1 MTETIVDSL
10 AARAGDVFGTGI
22 PWSSFEQKPEE
33 DVYGKV
39 QYYVALAQE
48 MRAVFEWSGNV
59 AWTWDVVNLPE
70 NPKAL
75 VAWGGVQSG
84 IISKSSIITAAL
96 SEGKERIGAGEA
108 PQLDKE
114 ILRAF
119 FSQMFSLAL
128 RGYNV
133 HHNLILQHSKVAAHT
148 IVNNAD
154 LVFYVMRALNRLH
167 ALGAFEGF
175 KKSSVGAVTPT
186 VAAIIVVGSVAALI
200 CIAWFVTKMT
210 VIMAQWEL
218 ANTAC
223 LAAIN
228 DPTNPELAKACQQ
241 AQEGLQKLEGRGDPV
256 GKPLNTLAMFGGL
269 GILVVAFG
277 YGVLPVLQKRK

>member
-1 MTETIVDSL
+1 MTIVDDL
-10 AARAGDVFGTGI
+10 ASRASEVFGTGI
-22 PWSSFEQKPEE
+22 PWSSFEQEPEQ

-48 MRAVFEWSGNV
+48 MRAIFEWSEEV
-59 AWTWDVVNLPE
+59 SWTWDVVNLPE

-75 VAWGGVQSG
+75 VAWGGVQNG
-84 IISKSSIITAAL
+84 IISKTSIISAAL
-96 SEGKERIGAGEA
+96 SAGKERIGAGEA

-119 FSQMFSLAL
+119 FSQMFSLAM
-128 RGYNV
+128 RGYNI
-133 HHNLILQHSKVAAHT
+133 HHNLILQHSNVAGHT

-154 LVFYVMRALNRLH
+154 MVFYTMRALNRLH
-167 ALGAFEGF
+167 SLGAFEGL
-175 KKSSVGAVTPT
+175 KKTSVGVGAITPA
-186 VAAIIVVGSVAALI
+186 VAAVIAIGSVAALI

-210 VIMAQWEL
+210 AIMAQWEL

-228 DPTNPELAKACQQ
+228 SPNNPELAKACQK
-241 AQEGLQKLEGRGDPV
+241 AQEGLQKLESRGDPV
-256 GKPLNTLAMFGGL
+256 GKPLNTLAVFGGL

-277 YGVLPVLQKRK
+277 YGVLPALQKRK